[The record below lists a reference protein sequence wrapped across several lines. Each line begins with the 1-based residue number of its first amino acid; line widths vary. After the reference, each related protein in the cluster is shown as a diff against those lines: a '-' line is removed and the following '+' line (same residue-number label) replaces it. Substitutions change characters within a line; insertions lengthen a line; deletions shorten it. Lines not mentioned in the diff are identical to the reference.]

1 MEEKVIDFK
10 QFEMEKSQKRNC
22 VEIKMTREGLCSKG
36 LSYIKDKELLICL
49 YKKQDKP
56 FHEKIMNEIFVD
68 ESPVSVTTVKE
79 QEWNEILHDNDKLF
93 LKVIEMQT
101 EEFIGEI
108 SLRNLETETPELGI
122 YILPQYRNKKIGTR
136 VVKCFAENLQKLA
149 LYDYLS
155 VRIYSDN
162 LESQRLFEN
171 LGAIKI
177 GEEGKSY
184 CTLMKKTMQD
194 MGRERFEQ
202 VIGNTYESTQRYVL
216 CYKFDLNNVTLI
228 GN

>member
-1 MEEKVIDFK
+1 
-10 QFEMEKSQKRNC
+10 
-22 VEIKMTREGLCSKG
+22 MTREGLCSKG
-36 LSYIKDKELLICL
+36 LSYITDKELLICL
-49 YKKQDKP
+49 YKNRDKP

-68 ESPVSVTTVKE
+68 ESPVSVAMVKE
-79 QEWNEILHDNDKLF
+79 KEWNEILYDNDKLF
-93 LKVIEMQT
+93 LKVIEMQK

-108 SLRNLETETPELGI
+108 SLRNLETENPELGI

-136 VVKCFAENLQKLA
+136 VVRCFTKNLQKIA
-149 LYDYLS
+149 QYDYLS

-162 LESQRLFEN
+162 LVSQRLFEN

-184 CTLMKKTMQD
+184 CKLMEKMMKD